1 MTEKTYWGLTET
13 EINKLWRLTNRY
25 KDFPNVYLSL
35 EVFLQPDENYDYFYN
50 RIKINYNDFNE
61 DKLFTLNDLIIK
73 FKEQD
78 KYTEYNDYILN
89 STNDPT
95 T

>member
-1 MTEKTYWGLTET
+1 MTEKTYWGLTEE
-13 EINKLWRLTNRY
+13 EINKLWRLTDRY

-35 EVFLQPDENYDYFYN
+35 EVFLQPLENYDYFYN

-61 DKLFTLNDLIIK
+61 DKLFTLNDLIVK

-78 KYTEYNDYILN
+78 KYNEYADYIHLY
-89 STNDPT
+89 
-95 T
+95 

>member
-1 MTEKTYWGLTET
+1 MTEKTYWGLTEE
-13 EINKLWRLTNRY
+13 EINKLWRLTDRY

-35 EVFLQPDENYDYFYN
+35 EVFLQPEENYDYFYN

-61 DKLFTLNDLIIK
+61 DKLFTLNDLIVK

-78 KYTEYNDYILN
+78 KYNEYADYIHLY
-89 STNDPT
+89 
-95 T
+95 

>member
-1 MTEKTYWGLTET
+1 MDKTYWGLSEI
-13 EINKLWRLTNRY
+13 EINKLWRLTDRY
-25 KDFPNVYLSL
+25 KDFPNVFLSL

-61 DKLFTLNDLIIK
+61 DKLFTLNDLIVK

-78 KYTEYNDYILN
+78 KYNEYADYIHLY
-89 STNDPT
+89 
-95 T
+95 

>member
-1 MTEKTYWGLTET
+1 MDKTYWGLSEI
-13 EINKLWRLTNRY
+13 EINKLWRLTDRY

-61 DKLFTLNDLIIK
+61 DKLFTLNDLIVK

-78 KYTEYNDYILN
+78 KYNEYADYIHLY
-89 STNDPT
+89 
-95 T
+95 

>member
-1 MTEKTYWGLTET
+1 MTEKTYWGLTEE
-13 EINKLWRLTNRY
+13 EINKLWRLTDRY

-35 EVFLQPDENYDYFYN
+35 EVFLQPEENYDYFYN

-61 DKLFTLNDLIIK
+61 DKLFTLNDLIVK

-78 KYTEYNDYILN
+78 KYNEYTDYIHLY
-89 STNDPT
+89 
-95 T
+95 